1 MTRSLVDWAREAV
14 QQIGP
19 DEFLLMV
26 RQTTREEL
34 QHLARAMLSIADD
47 AGRVS
52 LDPDDWEDAD
62 ADVPLHGEDE
72 FVEAKDGPKTV
83 KLTRKEMDEAIEAA
97 MNEGIGNREL
107 AHFPSIGQLIQ
118 LHEQEIKE

>member
-1 MTRSLVDWAREAV
+1 MARSLVEWAREAV

-19 DEFLLMV
+19 DQFLLMV

-52 LDPDDWEDAD
+52 LDPDDWDEPD

-83 KLTRKEMDEAIEAA
+83 KMTREEICDA
-97 MNEGIGNREL
+97 
-107 AHFPSIGQLIQ
+107 IQ
-118 LHEQEIKE
+118 LAMEQ